1 MFDYYVG
8 AFSRSESAAWSWATG
23 QGILLTW
30 LLAIG
35 LPFAS
40 IAIAVA
46 RAAVKYHSWQ
56 EAKKH
61 VGNTLADFAGA
72 IALSSVIALI
82 LLFAVFFVR
91 DAPDQIAAATKAI
104 DELKS
109 ENARVFTALKAKY
122 EDEVGQLNKKIIEL
136 QLRLDD
142 REQRRRQH
150 DEEIRL
156 KNDRINSVAG
166 LIATANQIAKTFE
179 EKNDKD
185 VVREQYL
192 EWERGA
198 LESLASGTFGVTY
211 LAPFGSAR
219 GTGTSLMNHNID

>member
-1 MFDYYVG
+1 MLDYYVG
-8 AFSRSESAAWSWATG
+8 AFSRSWSTAWSWATG

-35 LPFAS
+35 LPFGS
-40 IAIAVA
+40 IAIAVV

-61 VGNTLADFAGA
+61 IGDTVADFAGA
-72 IALSSVIALI
+72 IVLSSVVALI

-104 DELKS
+104 DDLKS
-109 ENARVFTALKAKY
+109 KNATVITALKAKY

-142 REQRRRQH
+142 REQRRR
-150 DEEIRL
+150 
-156 KNDRINSVAG
+156 
-166 LIATANQIAKTFE
+166 
-179 EKNDKD
+179 
-185 VVREQYL
+185 
-192 EWERGA
+192 
-198 LESLASGTFGVTY
+198 
-211 LAPFGSAR
+211 
-219 GTGTSLMNHNID
+219 